1 MQEKAASQWVKEEIR
16 GGTRG
21 GAGSGERCNCILKL
35 QTFEY
40 LVEGGGRAGQPGKE
54 GQRQPS
60 GGQTYLPVLLVNYF

>member
-1 MQEKAASQWVKEEIR
+1 MDQGGEEGR
-16 GGTRG
+16 HKGWGWW
-21 GAGSGERCNCILKL
+21 GETCDCNLKL

-40 LVEGGGRAGQPGKE
+40 LVEEGGRAGQPGKE